1 MADIHG
7 DESRVEKIDIAAPGI
22 DQKKS
27 MQAVEKREDDIQTL
41 P

>member
-7 DESRVEKIDIAAPGI
+7 DESRAEKFDIAAPGI

-27 MQAVEKREDDIQTL
+27 MQAGDKPENDI
-41 P
+41 